1 MLEDILRAYI
11 REKKIVAVRF
21 TPPGSDAMRYAM
33 QLKGAQRLWEAC
45 VVPLEQEQML
55 IVYVR
60 TECRAAAEKRPEV
73 ANRLMA
79 INYQL
84 KLASFQMEPGT
95 GEITVRACIYPFG
108 TAGER
113 TRLLDHALNL
123 CGLAAESYVPG
134 LEAFLAGGASSG
146 GKSGG

>member
-1 MLEDILRAYI
+1 MLEDILKAYI

-21 TPPGSDAMRYAM
+21 TPPGSDAMRYAV

-55 IVYVR
+55 IIYVR
-60 TECRAAAEKRPEV
+60 TECRVTAEKRLEL

-84 KLASFQMEPGT
+84 KLASFQMEPET

-113 TRLLDHALNL
+113 MKLLDHALNL

-134 LEAFLAGGASSG
+134 IESFLADRL
-146 GKSGG
+146 